1 MLQLFSIGWLSVS
14 VLAQADDTL
23 LDRIP
28 LWAIGLAVLLI
39 IVFAVAWTLR
49 EEEQAQAT
57 AAALAADPEIRATA
71 VVETTVSAPE
81 AAPLPADDLTIIEGI
96 GPRIA
101 GLLQANGITNF
112 AQLAAAEIATLREMM
127 TAARLQIANPESWPE
142 QAALAAAGDWAALAT
157 LQENLKGGRRA

>member
-49 EEEQAQAT
+49 EEAQAT
-57 AAALAADPEIRATA
+57 AAAPAADPEIRATA
-71 VVETTVSAPE
+71 VVETAVSPSG

-101 GLLQANGITNF
+101 GLLQANGITTF

-127 TAARLQIANPESWPE
+127 TAARLQIANPESWSE

-157 LQENLKGGRRA
+157 LQANLKGGRHA